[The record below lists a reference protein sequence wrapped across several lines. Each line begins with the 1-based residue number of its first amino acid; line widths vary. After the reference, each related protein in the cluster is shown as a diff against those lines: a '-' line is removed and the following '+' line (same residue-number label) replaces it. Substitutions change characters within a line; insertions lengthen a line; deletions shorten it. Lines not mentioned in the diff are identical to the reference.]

1 MEKSIFKFNLINW
14 ARQSVTCTIPGTLER
29 QIVQVAVLSDIH
41 ANIEAFQAVLRDL
54 EHQAD
59 RILNLGDLVGYN
71 ASPNEC
77 VELAM
82 KIGMDSIQGNHDQA
96 ICNPNLAE
104 KFNIYAHKA
113 ILWTKKVLTDENTQ
127 FLCSLSESFNT
138 TCGMAF
144 HGSPESTL
152 NYIGLHSQAK
162 AVLKKMKKGCWGETN
177 VCFFGHTH
185 KRKIWRMD
193 IRGKVAPVEIPTDGI
208 VRLDREEFYLLNP
221 GSVGQPRNGD
231 PRSSY
236 LIFDTVNHTVN
247 FRRVGYDLGAAMR
260 KIIAADLPDFFA
272 NRLIHGH

>member
-1 MEKSIFKFNLINW
+1 M
-14 ARQSVTCTIPGTLER
+14 
-29 QIVQVAVLSDIH
+29 QVAVLSDIH

-96 ICNPNLAE
+96 VCNPGIAE
-104 KFNIYAHKA
+104 CFNIYAHRA
-113 ILWTKKVLTDENTQ
+113 ILWTKDVLTRENTR
-127 FLCSLSESFNT
+127 FLCDLAENFRT
-138 TCGMAF
+138 TCSFAF

-152 NYIGLHSQAK
+152 SYIGLHFQAR
-162 AVLKKMKKGCWGETN
+162 AVLKQMKNGFWGKTN

-193 IRGKVAPVEIPTDGI
+193 VRGKVAPVEIPSDGVI
-208 VRLDREEFYLLNP
+208 RLNREEFYLLNP

-236 LIFDTVNHTVN
+236 LIFDTASHTAC
-247 FRRVGYDLGAAMR
+247 FRQVDYDRTATMR
-260 KIIAADLPDFFA
+260 KIIAANLPEFFA
-272 NRLIHGH
+272 NRLIHGT